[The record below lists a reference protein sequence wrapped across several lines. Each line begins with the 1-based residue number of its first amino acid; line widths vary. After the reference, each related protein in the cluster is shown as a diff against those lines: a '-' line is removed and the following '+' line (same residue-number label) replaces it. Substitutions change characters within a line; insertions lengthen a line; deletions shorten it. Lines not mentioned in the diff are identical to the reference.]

1 MKLQNAPTA
10 YLNARFLV
18 MAESR
23 NFYLEEGPEIGLSR
37 LEIVR
42 MREET
47 GRNEKYTHR
56 FSRKTEGKGPL

>member
-47 GRNEKYTHR
+47 GRNEKYTYTQ
-56 FSRKTEGKGPL
+56 F